1 MFSHSR
7 ASASELINRAK
18 EAVTLITQP
27 RTLASPPLFTSR
39 PANEHLASQ
48 SHRSFATMNRNDD
61 PIEALFQ
68 QKRSLRSRM
77 RKELRNMDP
86 VRRSEEDAAIQSI
99 VVNNPW
105 FKSSKSVCAYISSP
119 ALREVDTTRIVSEI
133 LSKPANGSD
142 VPNRKKLYVPRVE
155 DRNSNMR
162 MLRISSVDDLIVNSM
177 NILEPALSDS
187 EGKQHED
194 VMEAR
199 DPVDLFI
206 LPGDIFNPAHNYLY
220 CIVLCCLTSIF
231 ILGLAFDRCGRRLGR
246 SGGYYDL
253 FLKKYQEL
261 TKERKWKE
269 PLRVALSYSIQIVE
283 EGAIAVTSNDV
294 SVDALVSPAGVIPI
308 SPAAWERSMG

>member
-1 MFSHSR
+1 MFNHSR
-7 ASASELINRAK
+7 ASASGLINRAK
-18 EAVTLITQP
+18 EVVTLITQP

-39 PANEHLASQ
+39 PTNECLASQ
-48 SHRSFATMNRNDD
+48 SHSSFATMNRNDD

-68 QKRSLRSRM
+68 QKRSLRSRIS
-77 RKELRNMDP
+77 KELRNMDP

-99 VVNNPW
+99 VVNAPW

-133 LSKPANGSD
+133 LSKPANEGD
-142 VPNRKKLYVPRVE
+142 VRNRKKLYVPRVE

-187 EGKQHED
+187 DGKQHED

-199 DPVDLFI
+199 EPVDLFI
-206 LPGDIFNPAHNYLY
+206 LP
-220 CIVLCCLTSIF
+220 
-231 ILGLAFDRCGRRLGR
+231 
-246 SGGYYDL
+246 
-253 FLKKYQEL
+253 KYQEL
-261 TKERKWKE
+261 TKERKWNE

-294 SVDALVSPAGVIPI
+294 SVGALVSPAGFIPI